1 MHLKKW
7 FASQSFEDDNR
18 LKTGITTWFKL
29 LVADFFDTRVRK
41 LVPRYQKCVEV
52 RGDYVEK

>member
-1 MHLKKW
+1 MHLNKW
-7 FASQSFEDDNR
+7 LASQSFEDDNR

-29 LVADFFDTRVRK
+29 LAANFFDTGIRK